1 MFNATNGY
9 SLADIAAAS
18 GNCNDGLGNGNSW
31 WVILLF
37 LFLMNG
43 WGWGNNGRQ
52 GGATTREEVA
62 YGFDMNGL
70 ENGVRGIQ
78 SGLCDGFYALN
89 NSLLTGFGNQALNTQ
104 QGFAGVDNSVCTL
117 GYQTAQLANGIS
129 SDISS
134 ATNAL
139 AGQLNAG
146 FNGVTA
152 GLTSLGTQMASC
164 CCETGRQIERGFCDT
179 NYNMATNTRDVIQST
194 HSDTDRILA
203 RIDAMETARMQE
215 KIAALQT
222 ENQSLKFQAS
232 QCAQNAYLVDQLG
245 QKAPVAAYTVPNPY
259 CNCNSM
265 TCC

>member
-18 GNCNDGLGNGNSW
+18 GNCNDGFGNGNSW

-43 WGWGNNGRQ
+43 WGWGSDGRQ
-52 GGATTREEVA
+52 GGTTIREEVA

-139 AGQLNAG
+139 TGQLNAG

-152 GLTSLGTQMASC
+152 GLTSLGNQMASC
-164 CCETGRQIERGFCDT
+164 CLT
-179 NYNMATNTRDVIQST
+179 YMA
-194 HSDTDRILA
+194 A
-203 RIDAMETARMQE
+203 
-215 KIAALQT
+215 
-222 ENQSLKFQAS
+222 
-232 QCAQNAYLVDQLG
+232 
-245 QKAPVAAYTVPNPY
+245 
-259 CNCNSM
+259 
-265 TCC
+265 